1 MYETLAKKDYPC
13 FLRNATPKK
22 GYYMAMK
29 MTLLVGGAENDDDK
43 LVLEI
48 FTSGTDP

>member
-1 MYETLAKKDYPC
+1 MYETWAKDNPC
-13 FLRNATPKK
+13 FLRNATQKK
-22 GYYMAMK
+22 KFMAMK
-29 MTLLVGGAENDDDK
+29 MTLLVGGAENDDNK